1 VSFDLQLH
9 EGEGGDSYLM
19 AKGRIYSLTI
29 EKSAGQTGKF
39 FHIDGLKLPEPLSP
53 FPFSRHC
60 RYPIFRKFACI
71 FQ

>member
-1 VSFDLQLH
+1 
-9 EGEGGDSYLM
+9 M